1 MKEFFKGVM
10 HMTIEEM
17 KEKKREHGYTYNMM
31 SQMSG
36 VPLGTV
42 QKILRVRRN
51 RRAMIRLRHW
61 HVSLKWRP

>member
-1 MKEFFKGVM
+1 MKEFFKGAM

-36 VPLGTV
+36 GSAWNRAED
-42 QKILRVRRN
+42 IYGRN
-51 RRAMIRLRHW
+51 EIAAL
-61 HVSLKWRP
+61 